1 MPRSKDILSRV
12 YRNLRRHGIKADD
25 LQDQEIYD
33 ELVLGQDRIIS
44 EIFPDRIVTITLIS
58 GEDTYDL
65 TTDFVPSSSGSGEAT
80 IERINIASVK
90 VAKLPTGWS
99 ASESVSDF
107 NNIIRLPKGF
117 RVIPNLD
124 FVNLVNANPDLT
136 GRPKIANIIN
146 NKLQVYP
153 VPTDEEDGKEIKL
166 YVYVSSSAGI
176 IDDDNEPE
184 ISNNFDKALENY
196 ATSQFLSGDERS
208 QFLNE
213 FNADLKRL
221 MPIQNRKHHNLQRPP
236 LTGWY

>member
-12 YRNLRRHGIKADD
+12 YRNLRRHGIKTED

-33 ELVLGQDRIIS
+33 ELVIAQDRIIS
-44 EIFPDRIVTITLIS
+44 EIFPDRIITITLIE

-90 VAKLPTGWS
+90 VAKLPSGWGT
-99 ASESVSDF
+99 SESLRDF
-107 NNIIRLPKGF
+107 SNIVELPRGF
-117 RVIPNLD
+117 VVIPNLD
-124 FVNLVNANPDLT
+124 FVNLVNNNQNLT
-136 GRPKIANIIN
+136 GRPRIANIIN

-153 VPTDEEDGKEIKL
+153 VPTAEEEGKEIKL
-166 YVYVSSSAGI
+166 YVYISSSAGI

-208 QFLNE
+208 QFMND
-213 FNADLKRL
+213 FASDVKRL
-221 MPIQNRKHHNLQRPP
+221 MPIQNRKHHNLSRSP
-236 LTGWY
+236 LTGFC